1 MSAQVL
7 DIYERLAQATD
18 DRTRA
23 RIIAEAFGA
32 LEDRY
37 PQLSDLATR
46 THLTETEYKLAKDI
60 ERTRLELTK
69 EIEQVR
75 LQLTKEIEQV
85 ELELTKEIEQVR
97 LELTKEIEQVRLHFT
112 KEIEQ
117 VRAELKE
124 TELRLAKEIEQVRA
138 GLQIELARSRTNI
151 LQWSFVF
158 WLTQFAAILA
168 LLWRVWPA
176 A

>member
-75 LQLTKEIEQV
+75 L
-85 ELELTKEIEQVR
+85 EL
-97 LELTKEIEQVRLHFT
+97 T

-124 TELRLAKEIEQVRA
+124 TELRLAKEIEQVHA
-138 GLQIELARSRTNI
+138 GLQIELARTRTNI

-168 LLWRVWPA
+168 VLWRVWPA
-176 A
+176 S

>member
-85 ELELTKEIEQVR
+85 
-97 LELTKEIEQVRLHFT
+97 RLHFT

-124 TELRLAKEIEQVRA
+124 SELRIAREIEQVRA

>member
-23 RIIAEAFGA
+23 RIIAEASGA

-46 THLTETEYKLAKDI
+46 THLTEIEYKLAKDI

-75 LQLTKEIEQV
+75 L
-85 ELELTKEIEQVR
+85 EL
-97 LELTKEIEQVRLHFT
+97 T

-124 TELRLAKEIEQVRA
+124 TELRLAKEIEQVHA
-138 GLQIELARSRTNI
+138 GLQIELARTRTNI

-168 LLWRVWPA
+168 VLWRVWPA
-176 A
+176 S

>member
-46 THLTETEYKLAKDI
+46 THLTEIEYKLAKDI

-75 LQLTKEIEQV
+75 L
-85 ELELTKEIEQVR
+85 ELTKEIEQVR
-97 LELTKEIEQVRLHFT
+97 LQFT

-124 TELRLAKEIEQVRA
+124 TELRLAKEIEQVHA
-138 GLQIELARSRTNI
+138 GLQIELARTRTNI

-176 A
+176 S

>member
-75 LQLTKEIEQV
+75 L
-85 ELELTKEIEQVR
+85 ELTKEIEQVR
-97 LELTKEIEQVRLHFT
+97 LQFT

-124 TELRLAKEIEQVRA
+124 TELRLAKEIEQVHA
-138 GLQIELARSRTNI
+138 GLQIELARTRTNI

>member
-7 DIYERLAQATD
+7 DIYERLALATD

-23 RIIAEAFGA
+23 RIIAEASGA

-46 THLTETEYKLAKDI
+46 THLTEIEYKLAKDI

-69 EIEQVR
+69 
-75 LQLTKEIEQV
+75 K
-85 ELELTKEIEQVR
+85 
-97 LELTKEIEQVRLHFT
+97 
-112 KEIEQ
+112 IEQ
-117 VRAELKE
+117 VRADLH
-124 TELRLAKEIEQVRA
+124 
-138 GLQIELARSRTNI
+138 IELARTRTNI

-168 LLWRVWPA
+168 VLWRVWPA
-176 A
+176 S